1 MQFADRLNNV
11 ETSAIRELFKLLGKP
26 GIISFAG
33 GFPDAAMFDVDGV
46 QAAANAALKEE
57 PGAAL
62 QYGATEGYQ
71 PFREQIVGLMAAK
84 GVQSLTPDQ
93 LIVTTGSQQ
102 GLDLLGKTLVSP
114 GDKVIVE
121 GPTFLATIQCF
132 RLYGAEVISAPT
144 DENGVIPEALEQL
157 IAEHQPKL
165 VYLIPTFGNPSGAML
180 SLERRKAVL
189 EMAVKHNTLIVEDDP
204 YGDLYF
210 GDAPPPSLLNLSAS
224 VPGSRELLVHCGS
237 LSKVLSPGLR
247 VGWMVA
253 PADLLAKATMC
264 KQFSDAHTSTFAQAT
279 AAQYLKSGAM
289 PATLAHVRLTGAG
302 GKVADGNVLAKSA
315 IEKGV
320 AFVPGTPFFC
330 ANPDNATLR
339 LSFATV
345 GVDKI
350 REGVARLGQA
360 LGIEE
365 AGRWIAA
372 GQRDH
377 AGARE
382 IGKQLAYRR
391 PDRLGKH
398 GGKGG
403 QCAVLTHAATPDS
416 SARTWALDCCS
427 EASYKA
433 ISSCTL
439 APSAPSKTCCAAWAW
454 YCFCSSPPRL
464 DWKMPAA
471 LTGRKSSYTSG
482 SYWMNPASIKADSSD
497 VSGVPALPVRKY
509 RKYAS
514 PWSCNAA

>member
-33 GFPDAAMFDVDGV
+33 GFPDSAMFDVEGIR
-46 QAAANAALKEE
+46 AASNAALTEE

-62 QYGATEGYQ
+62 QYGATEGYN
-71 PFREQIVGLMAAK
+71 PLREQLAAFMTAK
-84 GVQSLTPDQ
+84 GANEVAADN

-102 GLDLLGKTLVSP
+102 ALDLLGKTLISP

-132 RLYGAEVISAPT
+132 RLYGAELISAPIDGNGVKT
-144 DENGVIPEALEQL
+144 DELEKL
-157 IAEHQPKL
+157 IAEHKPKF

-247 VGWMVA
+247 VGWMIG
-253 PADLLAKATMC
+253 PAELLAKATMC

-279 AAQYLKSGAM
+279 AAQYLKAGRM
-289 PATLAHVRLTGAG
+289 PATLANVRKVYAERAQAMGDALRNDLGDAIEFVQPQGGLFVWARLTGAG
-302 GKVADGNVLAKSA
+302 GKVQDGNVLAKRA

-330 ANPDNATLR
+330 ANPDHATFR
-339 LSFATV
+339 LSFATADA
-345 GVDKI
+345 DKI
-350 REGVARLGQA
+350 REGVARLAQA
-360 LGIEE
+360 L
-365 AGRWIAA
+365 
-372 GQRDH
+372 
-377 AGARE
+377 
-382 IGKQLAYRR
+382 
-391 PDRLGKH
+391 
-398 GGKGG
+398 
-403 QCAVLTHAATPDS
+403 
-416 SARTWALDCCS
+416 
-427 EASYKA
+427 
-433 ISSCTL
+433 
-439 APSAPSKTCCAAWAW
+439 
-454 YCFCSSPPRL
+454 
-464 DWKMPAA
+464 
-471 LTGRKSSYTSG
+471 
-482 SYWMNPASIKADSSD
+482 
-497 VSGVPALPVRKY
+497 
-509 RKYAS
+509 
-514 PWSCNAA
+514 